1 MKVYELI
8 EVSYFPDAFVTR
20 TCKETIGIYSTEEK
34 AKAKIK
40 DIEKNK
46 CEYRI
51 KQHEL
56 DK

>member
-1 MKVYELI
+1 MKVYEVI
-8 EVSYFPDAFVTR
+8 EISYFPDAFVAR

-46 CEYRI
+46 CEYCI
-51 KQHEL
+51 KQYEL
-56 DK
+56 DM

>member
-8 EVSYFPDAFVTR
+8 EISYFPDTFVMR
-20 TCKETIGIYSTEEK
+20 TCRKTIGIYSSEEK
-34 AKAKIK
+34 AKEKIK

-46 CEYRI
+46 CEYCI

>member
-8 EVSYFPDAFVTR
+8 EISYFPDTFVTR
-20 TCKETIGIYSTEEK
+20 TCRKTIGIYSSEEK
-34 AKAKIK
+34 AKEKIK
-40 DIEKNK
+40 NIEKNK
-46 CEYRI
+46 CEYCI